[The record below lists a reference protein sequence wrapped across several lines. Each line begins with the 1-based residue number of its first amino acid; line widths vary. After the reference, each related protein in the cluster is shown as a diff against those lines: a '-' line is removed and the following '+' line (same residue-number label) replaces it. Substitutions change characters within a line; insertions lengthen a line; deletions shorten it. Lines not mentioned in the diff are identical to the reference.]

1 VNFKHVAHDLNH
13 VWSFI
18 PGISLSMSDPHTFI
32 QVINGITGDSEYI
45 SYDLD
50 EFTWDKKSLYL
61 KIGNSVFTDKY
72 IDLKIKIRIL

>member
-1 VNFKHVAHDLNH
+1 
-13 VWSFI
+13 
-18 PGISLSMSDPHTFI
+18 MSDPHTFI